1 MRFSDIFIE
10 IPPRHEMPARLTRLL
25 TGLALFG
32 IGVALMVRA
41 ELGLSPWEV
50 LHQGLSFRTGIL
62 LGTMG
67 IIIGLLVLI
76 FWVPL
81 REKLGLGTV
90 ANVILIGIV
99 IDVTLWRMPDEFT
112 STPVRWLLLLG
123 GVALIG
129 LATSLY
135 IGAGLGPGP
144 RDGLMTG
151 LAKRGWPIGIVRIG
165 IELTVLVVGWLL
177 GGTVGVGTVLFAF
190 GVGPIVHMT
199 LPWLTLVPTAVAS
212 AAEERR

>member
-1 MRFSDIFIE
+1 MKLSDVFIE
-10 IPPRHEMPARLTRLL
+10 NPPRHEMPARLTRLFI
-25 TGLALFG
+25 GLVLFG

-50 LHQGLSFRTGIL
+50 LHQGLSFKTGIL

-67 IIIGLLVLI
+67 IIIGLLVLV

-90 ANVILIGIV
+90 SNVMLIGVV
-99 IDVTLWRMPDEFT
+99 IDLTLWQLPEFT
-112 STPVRWLLLLG
+112 STPVRWILLLG
-123 GVALIG
+123 GVSLIG

-165 IELTVLVVGWLL
+165 IELLVLLVGWLL

-199 LPWLTLVPTAVAS
+199 LPWLTVQPAPALS
-212 AAEERR
+212 AAEEGR